1 MGLSS
6 FFQRKIRAAQAMQ
19 ATLVAPRQNE
29 RGGTSQGWPHRLGQR
44 LQRLSP
50 SLRLQLAAGAFV
62 TLLLLTVV
70 LAGLHF
76 QAARDGAAYLAT
88 TGNMLMQSQRL
99 GRTAGESAFTGSS
112 KAFKELNESRS
123 EFADAIKHLQSG
135 WSPGELSISP
145 TSDRVRPALDAVNQI
160 WQTTERDLVTLLNQQ
175 SKLVGLIGAVRTINN
190 NNPALLDLSE
200 QLVALKMQSTAP
212 KNQVTLAG
220 QLVMLTQRVAKNANA
235 MLIADKV
242 DPEVSFMLGRDTA
255 AFGNLLKELRTS
267 SSPPRGGVASDN
279 IGDVLNLALEQSF
292 EEFSTA
298 VSAILGDLQALADAK
313 DASRRIVAQH
323 SERLLQATQT
333 LKQGYEQEL
342 EDATGV
348 VAYLILGLV
357 QLVLLWQMVALYFGD
372 ERLRRESAEQQ
383 ANAEQAR
390 NQANQNAIMRLMDEM
405 QNFAQGDLRGRAT
418 VSEDITGAIADT
430 INYTVEE
437 LSVLVSRVNQAA
449 SQLSE
454 ASGSAQRTS
463 AELLVAAERQGQEI
477 RTASASVLGMARAID
492 EVSNSAAQ
500 SAGVARHS
508 LEAAGKGGQAVH
520 DAILGMTQI
529 REQIQDTAKRLKR
542 LGESSQEIGGIVD
555 LISGITEQTNVL
567 ALNAAIQAAS
577 AGEAGRGF
585 SVVAE
590 EVQRL
595 AERSAQATRQIAA
608 LVKSIQID
616 TQGAITAMEK
626 TTEGVVQGAQ
636 LSDAAGKALSEIGV
650 VSTRLAELIEN
661 ISSATGAQAKEAG
674 SVAKG
679 MEGILAITQQAMQGT
694 QRTARSIGQ
703 LAQLADQLKGS
714 VSRFQT
720 G

>member
-1 MGLSS
+1 
-6 FFQRKIRAAQAMQ
+6 
-19 ATLVAPRQNE
+19 
-29 RGGTSQGWPHRLGQR
+29 
-44 LQRLSP
+44 
-50 SLRLQLAAGAFV
+50 
-62 TLLLLTVV
+62 
-70 LAGLHF
+70 
-76 QAARDGAAYLAT
+76 
-88 TGNMLMQSQRL
+88 MLMQSQRL

-383 ANAEQAR
+383 ANAGC
-390 NQANQNAIMRLMDEM
+390 N
-405 QNFAQGDLRGRAT
+405 G
-418 VSEDITGAIADT
+418 
-430 INYTVEE
+430 
-437 LSVLVSRVNQAA
+437 
-449 SQLSE
+449 
-454 ASGSAQRTS
+454 ASGSGNPYCQCFCAWH
-463 AELLVAAERQGQEI
+463 G
-477 RTASASVLGMARAID
+477 AR
-492 EVSNSAAQ
+492 N
-500 SAGVARHS
+500 R
-508 LEAAGKGGQAVH
+508 
-520 DAILGMTQI
+520 
-529 REQIQDTAKRLKR
+529 
-542 LGESSQEIGGIVD
+542 
-555 LISGITEQTNVL
+555 
-567 ALNAAIQAAS
+567 
-577 AGEAGRGF
+577 
-585 SVVAE
+585 
-590 EVQRL
+590 
-595 AERSAQATRQIAA
+595 
-608 LVKSIQID
+608 
-616 TQGAITAMEK
+616 
-626 TTEGVVQGAQ
+626 
-636 LSDAAGKALSEIGV
+636 
-650 VSTRLAELIEN
+650 
-661 ISSATGAQAKEAG
+661 
-674 SVAKG
+674 
-679 MEGILAITQQAMQGT
+679 
-694 QRTARSIGQ
+694 
-703 LAQLADQLKGS
+703 
-714 VSRFQT
+714 
-720 G
+720 

>member
-1 MGLSS
+1 MDISS
-6 FFQRKIRAAQAMQ
+6 FLRLKPRLAQALS
-19 ATLVAPRQNE
+19 ARLVRPRPEE
-29 RGGTSQGWPHRLGQR
+29 RGGTSKGWRHRLGQR
-44 LQRLSP
+44 FQWLSP
-50 SLRLQLAAGAFV
+50 SLRLKLAAGGFV
-62 TLLLLTVV
+62 ALLLLTVV

-99 GRTAGESAFTGSS
+99 GRTAGESAFTGSG

-123 EFADAIKHLQSG
+123 EFAGAIQRLQSG
-135 WSPGELSISP
+135 WSPGEVSISP
-145 TSDRVRPALDAVNQI
+145 TSDSVRPALDAVNQI

-200 QLVALKMQSTAP
+200 QLVALKMQSAAP

-267 SSPPRGGVASDN
+267 SAPPRGGVASDN
-279 IGDVLNLALEQSF
+279 IGEVLNLALEQSF

-333 LKQGYEQEL
+333 LKQSYEQEL

-348 VAYLILGLV
+348 LPYLILGLI

-372 ERLRRESAEQQ
+372 ERLRRENAELQ

-454 ASGSAQRTS
+454 ASESAQRTS
-463 AELLVAAERQGQEI
+463 AELLIAAERQGQEI
-477 RTASASVLGMARAID
+477 RSASASVLGMARAIN
-492 EVSNSAAQ
+492 EVSTSAAQ

-508 LEAAGKGGQAVH
+508 LEAAGKGGQAVQ

-529 REQIQDTAKRLKR
+529 RDQIQDTAKRLKR

-616 TQGAITAMEK
+616 TQGAIAAMEK

-636 LSDAAGKALSEIGV
+636 LSDAAGQALSEIGV
-650 VSTRLAELIEN
+650 VSTRLAELIED

>member
-1 MGLSS
+1 MDLSS
-6 FFQRKIRAAQAMQ
+6 FFRLRPRLAQALSSR
-19 ATLVAPRQNE
+19 LVRPRRDE
-29 RGGTSQGWPHRLGQR
+29 RGGTSQGWRHRLGQR

-50 SLRLQLAAGAFV
+50 SLRLKLAAGGFV
-62 TLLLLTVV
+62 ALLQLTVV

-99 GRTAGESAFTGSS
+99 GRTAGESAFTGSG

-123 EFADAIKHLQSG
+123 EFASAIQRLQSG
-135 WSPGELSISP
+135 WSPGGVSISP
-145 TSDRVRPALDAVNQI
+145 TSDRVRPALDAVDQI

-200 QLVALKMQSTAP
+200 QLVALKMQSAAP

-279 IGDVLNLALEQSF
+279 IGEVLNLALEQSF

-333 LKQGYEQEL
+333 LKQSYEQEL

-348 VAYLILGLV
+348 LAYLILGLV

-372 ERLRRESAEQQ
+372 ERLRRENAELQ

-454 ASGSAQRTS
+454 ASESAQRTS
-463 AELLVAAERQGQEI
+463 AELLIAAERQGQEI
-477 RTASASVLGMARAID
+477 RSASASALGMARAIN
-492 EVSNSAAQ
+492 EVSTSAAQ

-508 LEAAGKGGQAVH
+508 LEAAGKGGQAVQ

-616 TQGAITAMEK
+616 TQGAIAAMEK

-636 LSDAAGKALSEIGV
+636 LSDAAGQALSEIGV
-650 VSTRLAELIEN
+650 VSTRLAELIED
-661 ISSATGAQAKEAG
+661 ISSATGAQAQEAG